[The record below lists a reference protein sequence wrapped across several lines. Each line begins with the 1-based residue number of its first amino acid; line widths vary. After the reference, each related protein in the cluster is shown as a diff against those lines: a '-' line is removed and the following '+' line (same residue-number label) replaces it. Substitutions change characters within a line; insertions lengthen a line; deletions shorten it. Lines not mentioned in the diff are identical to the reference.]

1 MFWLEIGLEIR
12 GLKLYL
18 CYNYKTMTKKSKE
31 LVIYQTKSWA
41 LELRWDFSSETVWA
55 TQAQIAQAF
64 DVDVRTINE
73 HVINVYKTKELNES
87 STLRNFRIVQLEG
100 KREIEREIKHYN
112 LDMILSV
119 GYRVSSK

>member
-18 CYNYKTMTKKSKE
+18 CYNYKTMTKKSKPKE
-31 LVIYQTKSWA
+31 TVIYQTKSGA
-41 LELRWDFSSETVWA
+41 LELRGDFSSETVWA

-87 STLRNFRIVQLEG
+87 
-100 KREIEREIKHYN
+100 
-112 LDMILSV
+112 
-119 GYRVSSK
+119 